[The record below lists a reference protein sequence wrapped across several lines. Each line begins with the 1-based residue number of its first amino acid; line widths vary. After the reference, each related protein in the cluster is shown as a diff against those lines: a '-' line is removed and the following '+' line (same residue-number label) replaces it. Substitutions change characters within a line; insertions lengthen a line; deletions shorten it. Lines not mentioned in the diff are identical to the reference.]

1 MSLEIL
7 LLGGTIVVA
16 VGAVIVGML
25 RAVLERRRAPSLMAQ
40 YRSRRIEPERLA
52 RAVPGPTAADG
63 SIRAFE
69 LQAPAIGSRSAY
81 ATLGASVVKDPVPVM
96 AEPAVVLPEP
106 VPLVP
111 EAIDAAV
118 AAPDAVPE
126 AVVAAPEPTEVEPE
140 PELVDVEPELVE
152 PELVEVT
159 PEPEL
164 VEPEPEPVPVM
175 AEPEP
180 TAHAHR
186 SRPTAPEFAW
196 VTPAVAA
203 ATPEPVTDELV
214 ETRPAVEAEPEVGA
228 DAEPVPDIAAAAAA
242 AAPEPEPEPAV
253 AGPVPLFLPGTYPV
267 AEADL
272 APENGNLIPMPAAAP
287 AAKATAAMVAGYAPV
302 ARAIVRAPEPDD
314 VEDELAYRI
323 GIRGAK
329 RPERPSVIEV
339 AGGQEV
345 VVPVLPTVETEAW
358 PERRNRRRRRAAI
371 GLAAL
376 VGATSLALAVAVIVP
391 NLPSQGSVLTATGT
405 PQPTNDASVVPQ
417 ETAAPA
423 PPATPTVVPASV
435 APVASP
441 SPTASSSPS
450 PSAAATEQ
458 VKTASVTPRPVAT
471 PRAVAPTP
479 KPTAKPTA
487 KPTPKPA
494 PEPIA
499 FFACV
504 ADGLTLHCD
513 GSQSDNAVT
522 YLWYFGEGET
532 QTGAQASHLF
542 ASPGRYL
549 VTLTVTNPS
558 GSNTDSNRY
567 VIP

>member
-214 ETRPAVEAEPEVGA
+214 ETRPAAERPRPRSA
-228 DAEPVPDIAAAAAA
+228 PAPTRSRCRTSPRPRR

-302 ARAIVRAPEPDD
+302 ARAIVRAPEPDGI
-314 VEDELAYRI
+314 EDELAYRI
-323 GIRGAK
+323 GIPGAK

-358 PERRNRRRRRAAI
+358 PERRSRRRRRAAI

-391 NLPSQGSVLTATGT
+391 NLPSQGGVLTATGT
-405 PQPTNDASVVPQ
+405 PTAHERRERRPSGDRCARAARHTDRGACIGGSCRLALADGVVVALAVGGRVRAGEDRLGHPAARGDAARRGTDPEAHRQADRQAHARSRSTGLSPSS
-417 ETAAPA
+417 T
-423 PPATPTVVPASV
+423 
-435 APVASP
+435 ASP
-441 SPTASSSPS
+441 M
-450 PSAAATEQ
+450 
-458 VKTASVTPRPVAT
+458 
-471 PRAVAPTP
+471 
-479 KPTAKPTA
+479 
-487 KPTPKPA
+487 
-494 PEPIA
+494 
-499 FFACV
+499 
-504 ADGLTLHCD
+504 D
-513 GSQSDNAVT
+513 
-522 YLWYFGEGET
+522 
-532 QTGAQASHLF
+532 
-542 ASPGRYL
+542 
-549 VTLTVTNPS
+549 
-558 GSNTDSNRY
+558 
-567 VIP
+567 